1 MFYILPTI
9 GQRSDEILL
18 ANSDVKDE
26 DNELEMEYNDALLK
40 TILAAGN
47 SATNKRCSSKKY
59 ILATDH
65 SFKPQLYVYRLLS
78 HCGQFIVIAPPPDN
92 ARAASP

>member
-1 MFYILPTI
+1 MCFI

-26 DNELEMEYNDALLK
+26 DNDLEMEYNDALLK

-47 SATNKRCSSKKY
+47 SATTKRGSSKKY
-59 ILATDH
+59 AH
-65 SFKPQLYVYRLLS
+65 
-78 HCGQFIVIAPPPDN
+78 
-92 ARAASP
+92 